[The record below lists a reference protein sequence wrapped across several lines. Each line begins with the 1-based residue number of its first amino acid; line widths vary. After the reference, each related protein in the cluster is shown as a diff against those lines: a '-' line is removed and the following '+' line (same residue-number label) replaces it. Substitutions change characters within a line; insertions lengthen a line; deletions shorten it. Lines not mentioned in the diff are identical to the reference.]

1 MKSNDK
7 RLTSLED
14 FSQAIIDGI
23 VHEAIQ
29 ETNGNLKGIAE
40 RIFLITESRTGVTH
54 RKDDSRTGI
63 KCSFPLIDGTLFIKV
78 IAPTPEFQINSTY
91 IRLNFWES
99 VEELELDIA
108 CQLGKARGYMI
119 LITGTGEL
127 SSDTSHSKAYG
138 MSDGFYGTEDIK
150 EYHGASRHSRVSL
163 QLGPYEL
170 KWHRNEYKRD
180 YLALEVSEDEN
191 KAANEKSE
199 GEAKTGIEDIIP
211 ALLNESRIHSSGFY
225 RGQANLR
232 FLMLPSGLRGT
243 DESRLFH
250 EVITRHPQD
259 YIGISNLERLT
270 KIQHAGA
277 PTRLLDVTSN
287 PLVALFFSISSLNSS
302 KYDELHI
309 NDEQKCALK
318 SAREWKLDKEK
329 TTKNV
334 NTPTLMFI
342 PADSQE
348 IRSFDSDTCRCL
360 AALACLDGKDQQ
372 QLRSAAVM
380 DLFIQIY
387 TDILFRTYVSNKAP
401 HIEECI
407 IKDTIRFYLH
417 GVLRHTEIKE
427 KGTIRLTKSKANI
440 RVSDE
445 VRRKIHVKFHR
456 YDHINDVNTLDIVDD
471 ILSDV
476 DIKAAGIKFTR
487 AGIAF
492 TIKSIEDPNGSG
504 SKEKIIVP
512 VFNMKEAVEDFMSE
526 DREVS
531 FLINPETGEYDCDV
545 LLRLHGHITQ
555 EAPAFAIKLKPSDIL
570 NGVFVRPMFNS
581 DRMIA
586 QHGAFML
593 YGLSFFWNI
602 WKAIRYFYRE
612 LSMKDSELWTTISR
626 RLIFNDQR
634 FLLPDNVVIKKKDKY
649 TTCPPDPKKLHDF
662 MYAIYRIK
670 SWELDGTEDM
680 KDRLLRQLGL
690 LGVDKVTMGRSVET
704 TWFGLNRSES
714 TTFTLR
720 QQ

>member
-1 MKSNDK
+1 MKSNGK
-7 RLTSLED
+7 RLTNLED

-23 VHEAIQ
+23 VQEAIQ
-29 ETNGNLKGIAE
+29 ETNGNPRGVAE
-40 RIFLITESRTGVTH
+40 RIFSITAGRTGVIH
-54 RKDDSRTGI
+54 RKDDSRTGV

-78 IAPTPEFQINSTY
+78 IAPTGKYQIPSTY
-91 IRLNFWES
+91 IRLDFWES
-99 VEELELDIA
+99 VEELELDIS
-108 CQLGKARGYMI
+108 CLLGKARGYMI
-119 LITGTGEL
+119 LITGAGTL
-127 SSDTSHSKAYG
+127 SSDTSRSKAYG
-138 MSDGFYGTEDIK
+138 MSDGFYGTDDIK

-170 KWHRNEYKRD
+170 KWHRNVHKRD
-180 YLALEVSEDEN
+180 YLVLEVSEEEI
-191 KAANEKSE
+191 KATNEKSE
-199 GEAKTGIEDIIP
+199 DEAKTDTEHIIP

-225 RGQANLR
+225 RGQTNLR
-232 FLMLPSGLRGT
+232 FLMLPSGLRET

-287 PLVALFFSISSLNSS
+287 PLVALFFALSSLNPR
-302 KYDELHI
+302 KYDKLHLG
-309 NDEQKCALK
+309 DEQKCARE
-318 SAREWKLDKEK
+318 SARKWKLDKDK
-329 TTKNV
+329 TTKSV
-334 NTPTLMFI
+334 DTPTLMFI

-360 AALACLDGKDQQ
+360 AALACLNGKDQQ

-380 DLFIQIY
+380 DFFIQIY
-387 TDILFRTYVSNKAP
+387 TDILFREYVSNKTP

-417 GVLRHTEIKE
+417 GVLRHVEITK
-427 KGTIRLTKSKANI
+427 KGTIRQTKSKENT
-440 RVSDE
+440 RVYDE

-456 YDHINDVNTLDIVDD
+456 YDNINDLNTLDIVDD
-471 ILSDV
+471 ILSDIDFRLDV
-476 DIKAAGIKFTR
+476 IRFTR
-487 AGIAF
+487 TGMTF
-492 TIKSIEDPNGSG
+492 TIRSIEDPNGSG
-504 SKEKIIVP
+504 SQEKIIVP
-512 VFNMKEAVEDFMSE
+512 VFNMKEAVEEFISE
-526 DREVS
+526 AREVS

-570 NGVFVRPMFNS
+570 NGVFVRPVFNS

-612 LSMKDSELWTTISR
+612 LSMKDSDLWTTISR

-634 FLLPDNVVIKKKDKY
+634 FLLPDNVVNKKNNS
-649 TTCPPDPKKLHDF
+649 TCPPDQKKLHDF
-662 MYAIYRIK
+662 MYAIYRMK
-670 SWELDGTEDM
+670 SWELELDGKGNM
-680 KDRLLRQLGL
+680 KERLLRQLGL

-704 TWFGLNRSES
+704 TWFGLNRDES